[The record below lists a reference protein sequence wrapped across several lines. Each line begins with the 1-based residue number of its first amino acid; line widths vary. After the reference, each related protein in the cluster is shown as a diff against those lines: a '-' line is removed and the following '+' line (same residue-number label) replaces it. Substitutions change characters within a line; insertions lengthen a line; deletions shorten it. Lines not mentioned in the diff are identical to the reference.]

1 MTNPVIVPHGYNNI
15 GEWSVELVNS
25 IMQEHIVEDHKKA
38 NEITLKL
45 APLFSKGLYPSE
57 IIEQLKRRKAVVKGG
72 H

>member
-1 MTNPVIVPHGYNNI
+1 MSNPVIIPHGYNDI

-25 IMQEHIVEDHKKA
+25 LVKEHIAEDHKKA

-57 IIEQLKRRKAVVKGG
+57 IIEQLKRRKAVVNSGR
-72 H
+72 